1 MKSDSSRKE
10 NFKEFPIDL
19 YEAFNRIIQQS
30 GSLDELIT
38 LKTILELQKMELGTD
53 CYVRL
58 KNRIIKKIYNF
69 L

>member
-1 MKSDSSRKE
+1 MKSDSSKKGSLKE
-10 NFKEFPIDL
+10 LPIDL
-19 YEAFNRIIQQS
+19 YEAFNRIIEQS

-53 CYVRL
+53 YYVRL
-58 KNRIIKKIYNF
+58 KNRIIEKIYNF

>member
-1 MKSDSSRKE
+1 MKSDSSKKE
-10 NFKEFPIDL
+10 SLKELPIDL
-19 YEAFNRIIQQS
+19 YEAFNRIIEQS

>member
-1 MKSDSSRKE
+1 MKSDSSKKGSLKE
-10 NFKEFPIDL
+10 LPIDL
-19 YEAFNRIIQQS
+19 YEAFNRIIEQL

>member
-1 MKSDSSRKE
+1 MKSDSSKKGNLKE
-10 NFKEFPIDL
+10 LPIDL
-19 YEAFNRIIQQS
+19 YEAFNRIIEQS

-38 LKTILELQKMELGTD
+38 LKTILELQKMDLGTD

>member
-1 MKSDSSRKE
+1 MKSDASKKGSLKE
-10 NFKEFPIDL
+10 LPIDL
-19 YEAFNRIIQQS
+19 YEAFNRIIEQS

>member
-1 MKSDSSRKE
+1 MKSDSSKKGSLKE
-10 NFKEFPIDL
+10 LPIDL
-19 YEAFNRIIQQS
+19 YEAFNRIIEQS

-38 LKTILELQKMELGTD
+38 FKTILELQKMELGTD

>member
-1 MKSDSSRKE
+1 MKSDSSKKGSLKE
-10 NFKEFPIDL
+10 LPIDL
-19 YEAFNRIIQQS
+19 YEAFNRIIEQS

>member
-1 MKSDSSRKE
+1 MKSDSSKKGNLKE
-10 NFKEFPIDL
+10 LPIDL
-19 YEAFNRIIQQS
+19 YEAFNRIIEQS